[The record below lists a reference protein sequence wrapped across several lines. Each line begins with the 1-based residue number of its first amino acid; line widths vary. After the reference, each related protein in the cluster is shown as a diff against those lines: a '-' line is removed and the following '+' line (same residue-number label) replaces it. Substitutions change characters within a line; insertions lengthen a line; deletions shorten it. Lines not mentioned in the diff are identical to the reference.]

1 MNISK
6 LSRLE
11 HDALLCIFNTAFGQA
26 ISETLLARLVITK
39 RVFSTSIDVTDPA
52 SQELC
57 AGGYTNFSK
66 IYLGDLYTG
75 KLEHNYSAY
84 AKHPQ
89 LKYGIS
95 FLLFTT
101 EDRTSLEFLEI
112 SFFDYEQLP
121 IYLLTTES
129 HDFYDF
135 TAK

>member
-1 MNISK
+1 MNRLFK
-6 LSRLE
+6 LE

-26 ISETLLARLVITK
+26 ISETLLARLVITR
-39 RVFSTSIDVTDPA
+39 RVFSTSIDVTDPV

-57 AGGYTNFSK
+57 IGGYTNFSK
-66 IYLGDLYTG
+66 IYLDDLYTG
-75 KLEHNYSAY
+75 KLEYNYSAY

-121 IYLLTTES
+121 IYLLTTEL
-129 HDFYDF
+129 HGFYDF
-135 TAK
+135 VAE